1 MKVKEKSRIKGFLRT
16 AVGQI
21 NNVVKKID
29 DPEDE
34 TFYLDLYNQLES
46 AQGLLNLVGKK
57 ILQQN
62 CERIILDKKE
72 TSDEKIQEV
81 NEIFNRMLKISPSK

>member
-1 MKVKEKSRIKGFLRT
+1 MEVKDKSRIKGFLRT

-21 NNVVKKID
+21 NNVVQKID

-62 CERIILDKKE
+62 CERIILDKKQA
-72 TSDEKIQEV
+72 DDKKIEEV
-81 NEIFNRMLKISPSK
+81 NTIFDRMLKISPSK